1 MDIFKFMNKVGEE
14 MGKLEDEVIQEYVSS
29 IVKTIQDL
37 YRKDPKNKN
46 ITLKIEKDKGV
57 FTVYF
62 KAPGTTKVKLVFE
75 IEKYPTVALYLTEI
89 AHILTL
95 TYIQECCD
103 LKEKDQEKVK
113 SLDELI
119 DIWSEVYDMP
129 NPSEVE
135 TMTEETIKEEPLEE
149 S

>member
-1 MDIFKFMNKVGEE
+1 MDIFKFMNKIGEE
-14 MGKLEDEVIQEYVSS
+14 MGKLEDETIREYVSS

-37 YRKDPKNKN
+37 YREDPKNKN

-57 FTVYF
+57 FTVHF
-62 KAPGTTKVKLVFE
+62 NAPGITKVKLVFE

-95 TYIQECCD
+95 TYIRECCD

-119 DIWSEVYDMP
+119 NIWSEVYDMP

-135 TMTEETIKEEPLEE
+135 NVEYGHF
-149 S
+149 